1 MTANGSAA
9 AAFPRSPSGSSAWP
23 AEPLLEPCPSA
34 GRTCVATTYLGR
46 LGEAAESAVVEV
58 QRASRLRV
66 IHGMQVEQDDKVVAG
81 FAFPVDGAIKAG
93 EPVVERDRV
102 PRRSP

>member
-1 MTANGSAA
+1 M
-9 AAFPRSPSGSSAWP
+9 
-23 AEPLLEPCPSA
+23 
-34 GRTCVATTYLGR
+34 YLGR

-81 FAFPVDGAIKAG
+81 FA
-93 EPVVERDRV
+93 
-102 PRRSP
+102 SP